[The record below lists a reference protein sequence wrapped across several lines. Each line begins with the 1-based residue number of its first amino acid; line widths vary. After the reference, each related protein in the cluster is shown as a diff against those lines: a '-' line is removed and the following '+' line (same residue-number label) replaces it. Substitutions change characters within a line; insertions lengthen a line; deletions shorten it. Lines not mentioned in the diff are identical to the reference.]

1 MGCPVDE
8 GTVHEKKKAP
18 SLQNP
23 QQQPQVV
30 PDELRADDENIE
42 VDDDHI
48 QTRRLM
54 EQPQQQR
61 PLLQVAVLD
70 AHTNGAWNDYPVNA
84 LRNLA
89 LSMVQT
95 TYIMYIDADFW
106 TSENLY
112 ETVTAPS
119 IQQALLEDPKH
130 ALVIPAFGLY
140 RQCYEW
146 RECPEDNIPE
156 MPFTQEDVFHMFE
169 KRHGHIFDPTN
180 KGGHGSTDYK
190 TWFKQQPASLRSIDC
205 LQSNRYEPF
214 VMIRYCRD
222 MPPFQAAFS
231 GYGKNK
237 VTWMMQ
243 TMASGYVLSQVG
255 GAFLVH
261 YPHLDSNSRQHW
273 NQAPKQLQQG
283 QPDRKGE
290 FNIRRPK
297 KTDGDLHFAEYK
309 RGQVDQL
316 YVEFRDWLAAT
327 IPASKRRLQF
337 CDSAQDDDGKLWL
350 PPDVKEERRK
360 QKHLQN

>member
-1 MGCPVDE
+1 
-8 GTVHEKKKAP
+8 
-18 SLQNP
+18 
-23 QQQPQVV
+23 
-30 PDELRADDENIE
+30 
-42 VDDDHI
+42 
-48 QTRRLM
+48 
-54 EQPQQQR
+54 
-61 PLLQVAVLD
+61 
-70 AHTNGAWNDYPVNA
+70 
-84 LRNLA
+84 
-89 LSMVQT
+89 
-95 TYIMYIDADFW
+95 
-106 TSENLY
+106 
-112 ETVTAPS
+112 
-119 IQQALLEDPKH
+119 
-130 ALVIPAFGLY
+130 
-140 RQCYEW
+140 
-146 RECPEDNIPE
+146 
-156 MPFTQEDVFHMFE
+156 MFE

-243 TMASGYVLSQVG
+243 TIASGYVLSQVG